1 MTFEQWW
8 KTDVVIGDTTIIES
22 FCKKIAKLSWDAARI
37 IGYNEGQKSILN
49 FLTKENKKAH
59 KKQIKAKK

>member
-8 KTDVVIGDTTIIES
+8 KSDKVIGDPIIIAS
-22 FCKKIAKLSWDAARI
+22 YKKIAKLSWDAAHI
-37 IGYNEGQKSILN
+37 IGHNEGQKSILN